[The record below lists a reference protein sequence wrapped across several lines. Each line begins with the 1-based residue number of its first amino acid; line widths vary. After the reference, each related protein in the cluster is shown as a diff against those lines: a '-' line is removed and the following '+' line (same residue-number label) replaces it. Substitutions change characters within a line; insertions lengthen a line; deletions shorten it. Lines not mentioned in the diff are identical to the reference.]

1 MTKAAALTRIASA
14 HLNAEIDPKG
24 AQLFTLKDA
33 EGLDLQWD
41 GDPAVWTGRAPIL
54 FPIVGMLVGS
64 HYRLDGKTYE
74 LDKHG
79 FARHSLFEV
88 AEASAASA
96 TFRLRDS
103 EATRAVYPFRFELD
117 VRFSIDGA
125 TLTLAA
131 TVKNPGETPLPA
143 SFGFHPALRWPLP
156 YGAARADHALTFA
169 HDEPAPIRRIDADG
183 VVLPQTFPT
192 PVAGRTLALRDD
204 LFTNDAVIFEA
215 LNSDRLRYGA
225 PTGPSLEIAFPDTPW
240 LGVWTKPG
248 APYIC
253 VEPWHGIA
261 DPDGY
266 QGDFREKP
274 GVFIVA
280 PDATFET
287 RMEITRMPPQS

>member
-156 YGAARADHALTFA
+156 YGQPRADHALTFQ
-169 HDEPAPIRRIDADG
+169 HDEPAPIRRINTEG
-183 VVLPQTFPT
+183 VVLPEALPT
-192 PVAGRTLALRDD
+192 PVVGRTLTLRDD
-204 LFTNDAVIFEA
+204 LFTNDAVIFDA

-225 PTGPSLEIAFPDTPW
+225 GAGTSLEIVFPDTPY

-248 APYIC
+248 GGYIC

-261 DPDGY
+261 DPVGFD
-266 QGDFREKP
+266 GDFRAKP
-274 GVFIVA
+274 GVFEVA
-280 PDATFET
+280 PGFEKT
-287 RMEITRMPPQS
+287 MSVSITLKP